1 MGRLAVV
8 FWTLRAGIVL
18 LLSLVLLGAST
29 APLRGPDAQFHRY
42 TAALE
47 FDFLGWTVDAAAGKL
62 GQWALATTG
71 YLGLDDRTAVVRHLF
86 TRIDE
91 SERLQADLTAGFAD
105 SAEGSE
111 ATHAQADE
119 LDRVRLQLSRL
130 QPAAEA
136 ILAEQA
142 AVILEAEGLSPL
154 GAAFPPVSFRLSQ
167 LPVALVVS
175 PRDVI
180 RQDALIQMDPGL
192 PLAQQMTLEARVERE
207 QSVSAL
213 VVPVGGIGTYPTMV
227 QETGAMAWV
236 VEVVL
241 HEWTHN
247 LLTLRPLGLSY
258 DASPELRTMNE
269 TTAQLMGQ
277 ALGQRLLA
285 RYYPDLLPPP
295 VEPAPPAAETAAPS
309 FDFRG
314 EMHATRVTVDAM
326 LAEGKVAEAE
336 AYMEARRQ
344 VFVAHGYNLRRL
356 NQAYFAFYGAY
367 ADVPQG
373 AAGEDPIGA
382 AVRALWARAA
392 TPAEFLRIMAPM
404 DSVED
409 LERAL
414 GAPITTR

>member
-1 MGRLAVV
+1 MRLLMAVLSALRLAVV
-8 FWTLRAGIVL
+8 VIV
-18 LLSLVLLGAST
+18 SLVLLGAST
-29 APLRGPDAQFHRY
+29 APLRGPDAQLHRH

-47 FDFLGWTVDAAAGKL
+47 FDFLGWTVDAAVGKL
-62 GQWALATTG
+62 GQAALASTG
-71 YLGLDDRTAVVRHLF
+71 YLRLVDRTSVVRDFF

-91 SERLQADLTAGFAD
+91 AEQLQVEVAAAFAV
-105 SAEGSE
+105 SPEGSE
-111 ATHAQADE
+111 ATHAQAAA

-142 AVILEAEGLSPL
+142 AVILEAEGLSPF

-175 PRDVI
+175 PRDII

-192 PLAQQMTLEARVERE
+192 PLDRQASIEARVEQE
-207 QSVSAL
+207 QDVSAL

-236 VEVVL
+236 VDVIL

-247 LLTLRPLGLSY
+247 FLTLRPLGLSY
-258 DASPELRTMNE
+258 DASLELRTMNE
-269 TTAQLMGQ
+269 TTAQLTGQ

-295 VEPAPPAAETAAPS
+295 AEPAPRTAETAAPS
-309 FDFRG
+309 FDFQG
-314 EMHATRVTVDAM
+314 EMHVTRVTVDAM
-326 LAEGKVAEAE
+326 LAEGRVAEAE
-336 AYMEARRQ
+336 AYMEAQRQ
-344 VFVAHGYNLRRL
+344 IFVAHGYSLRRL

-382 AVRALWARAA
+382 AVRTLWARAA